1 MSDAKSTL
9 EPGRKGV
16 RVQAGRKRRSAARLA
31 AVQALYQINLTG
43 ADPAS
48 VVVEFREHRLG
59 QDPAG
64 GGGPATIEPDAG
76 YFEALVRGV
85 IGRREEIDA
94 MLIPALAEGW
104 TLARLEVVLRA
115 ALRLGTF
122 ELLAIT
128 DVPARV
134 VINEYVNIAHMFFA
148 GKEPGFINGVLDRLA
163 RRLRPSE
170 LTGADAGSRIGG
182 HQGA

>member
-1 MSDAKSTL
+1 MNRTKSTSD
-9 EPGRKGV
+9 PGRKGE
-16 RVQAGRKRRSAARLA
+16 RAPAQRKRRSAARLA
-31 AVQALYQINLTG
+31 AAQALYQIDLTG
-43 ADPAS
+43 ADPAL

-64 GGGPATIEPDAG
+64 GGGAAKTEPDAA
-76 YFEALVRGV
+76 YFERLVRGV
-85 IGRREEIDA
+85 VERRAEIDA
-94 MLIPALAEGW
+94 MLAPALAEGW

-115 ALRLGTF
+115 ALRLGAF
-122 ELLAIT
+122 ELIALG

-170 LTGADAGSRIGG
+170 LEGAEAGSRIGD